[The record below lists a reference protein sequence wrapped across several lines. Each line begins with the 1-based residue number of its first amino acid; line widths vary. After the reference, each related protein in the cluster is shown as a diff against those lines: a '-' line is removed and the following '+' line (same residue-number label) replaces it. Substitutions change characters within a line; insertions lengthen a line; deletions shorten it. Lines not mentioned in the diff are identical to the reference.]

1 MITVHLSGV
10 GHRRFSCDYDAELWA
25 LENMQDRDNAN
36 PRGPQPKSD
45 HGLNTPAAQAVRDLL
60 GRAGGRWVTT
70 TAVLA
75 ECQLTRPTASRILHA
90 LVKNGEA
97 EEKPAPSGRQAKL
110 WRAV

>member
-25 LENMQDRDNAN
+25 IETMQDRDTER
-36 PRGPQPKSD
+36 PRGPPPKSD

-60 GRAGGRWVTT
+60 GRAGGPVSTKS
-70 TAVLA
+70 VMA

-97 EEKPAPSGRQAKL
+97 EDLPAPSGRQAKW